1 MGNDSKF
8 NTLLERQTWRLL
20 EYGISSV
27 QAKDMVIKWVL
38 SITQSELM
46 KLVNSKEITLE
57 QANIIT
63 EYQYYIRKKFIMNII
78 DDMGDLFEEGV

>member
-1 MGNDSKF
+1 
-8 NTLLERQTWRLL
+8 
-20 EYGISSV
+20 
-27 QAKDMVIKWVL
+27 
-38 SITQSELM
+38 M

>member
-27 QAKDMVIKWVL
+27 QAKEIVIKWAL
-38 SITQSELM
+38 SITQPELM

-57 QANIIT
+57 QANLIT
-63 EYQYYIRKKFIMNII
+63 EYQNYIRKKFIMNII
-78 DDMGDLFEEGV
+78 DDMGDLFEEGE

>member
-1 MGNDSKF
+1 MGKDSKF

-27 QAKDMVIKWVL
+27 EAKEMVIKRVL
-38 SITQSELM
+38 SITQPELM

-57 QANIIT
+57 QANLIT
-63 EYQYYIRKKFIMNII
+63 EYQQYIHKKFIMNII